1 MLTLL
6 AGSANTSLLAQPGTV
21 AFLVIF
27 GMGVLCFFLFRSMSK
42 HLRKVNKQ
50 ARDEAEAAEAAE
62 RDEAGDEAAH
72 SAGGGASRNP

>member
-27 GMGVLCFFLFRSMSK
+27 GMGVLCFFLFRSMSR
-42 HLRKVNKQ
+42 HLRKVNKM
-50 ARDEAEAAEAAE
+50 ARDEAEAAEREGAE
-62 RDEAGDEAAH
+62 GAQDQAAH
-72 SAGGGASRNP
+72 SAGNGASSKP

>member
-6 AGSANTSLLAQPGTV
+6 AGSAHTSLLAQPGTV

-50 ARDEAEAAEAAE
+50 ARDEAEAAEREAAE
-62 RDEAGDEAAH
+62 DEDEAAH
-72 SAGGGASRNP
+72 SSGGGSSSRP